1 MLAKDLIKGTP
12 TETKILEWKK
22 QFSFN
27 LTNSEAIGYGWY
39 SGFRKR
45 YALMLKN
52 VDGLVKGQLR
62 ASWCTYSNF
71 ENMYNHVYERMVD
84 AGVAEKRVAPVY
96 LEKGGKVVE
105 DESLAFGLPSIY
117 EIVSPE
123 WILFVDEAG
132 ANTNQKK
139 DGQVGCSR
147 FVVDLNQVETG
158 KKGCATDIYF
168 TTLVFQA
175 GTGAP
180 VMVAI
185 ILK

>member
-27 LTNSEAIGYGWY
+27 LNNSEAIGFGWY
-39 SGFRKR
+39 NGFRKR
-45 YALMLKN
+45 YAHMLKN
-52 VDGLVKGQLR
+52 VDGLVKDQLR

-96 LEKGGKVVE
+96 LDKGGKVVE

-132 ANTNQKK
+132 ANTNKK
-139 DGQVGCSR
+139 KMGR
-147 FVVDLNQVETG
+147 LE
-158 KKGCATDIYF
+158 
-168 TTLVFQA
+168 
-175 GTGAP
+175 AP
-180 VMVAI
+180 S
-185 ILK
+185 LW